1 MGRGGEEQS
10 AHSSGQ
16 GRLGQLNPHRRPR
29 PESREYAGTSP
40 AGPRFGGTTGTS
52 PYTSTTFQYTLDDQQ
67 TRVTGPDGS
76 QWTYGYDLFG
86 RKISADDLD
95 KGLTRLSY
103 DQLDRLTQTTD
114 SRGTSPLRR
123 SQPHHRNL
131 GRIEDRGQP
140 TDRLHLRHPPRGTA
154 RHKHPLRRRQERH
167 GLHQDH
173 HRLRQALPAH
183 HHRTHPAG
191 LRPTGRRRGTG
202 HPAVRSQLQPR
213 RHLQS
218 TQEPALGG
226 LPSRP
231 SATNAPTPRTAHTLG
246 GKAPY
251 WTSCAY
257 DDAGRRTTQT
267 AHAAAGNTTTNYRYE
282 KEGQPPP

>member
-1 MGRGGEEQS
+1 MTGLPGGCGRSRDGVGRGGEEQS

-114 SRGTSPLRR
+114 SRGTSP
-123 SQPHHRNL
+123 
-131 GRIEDRGQP
+131 P
-140 TDRLHLRHPPRGTA
+140 TTLSTA
-154 RHKHPLRRRQERH
+154 SPEPGPDRRQ
-167 GLHQDH
+167 
-173 HRLRQALPAH
+173 
-183 HHRTHPAG
+183 
-191 LRPTGRRRGTG
+191 RPT
-202 HPAVRSQLQPR
+202 
-213 RHLQS
+213 
-218 TQEPALGG
+218 
-226 LPSRP
+226 
-231 SATNAPTPRTAHTLG
+231 N
-246 GKAPY
+246 
-251 WTSCAY
+251 
-257 DDAGRRTTQT
+257 
-267 AHAAAGNTTTNYRYE
+267 
-282 KEGQPPP
+282 